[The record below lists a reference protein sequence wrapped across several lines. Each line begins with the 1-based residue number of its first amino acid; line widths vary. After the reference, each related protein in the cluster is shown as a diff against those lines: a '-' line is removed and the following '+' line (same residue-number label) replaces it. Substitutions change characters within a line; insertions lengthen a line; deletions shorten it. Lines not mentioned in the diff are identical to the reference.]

1 MPPIVMQLDV
11 IVTGSFD
18 DLRSRHVRFLHEAS
32 RSGPVT
38 VLLWGDGLL
47 NRLLGA
53 QPKFPEVERL
63 YLLRA
68 LRFVNR
74 VIPVPSVVCP
84 APGELHWGE
93 IISFAKRL
101 GLGRIQ
107 WAVPEMEDAPEKA
120 AAASAHGIEYRVVRA
135 SELDGFPELPPQEVP
150 TIPPR
155 KKVIVT
161 GCFDWL
167 HSGHVRF
174 FEEVSALGDLY
185 VAVGNDAN
193 VRMLKGPGHPM
204 HPQEERRYMVASV
217 RYVKQALITTG
228 SGWLDAE
235 PEILRLKP
243 DIYAVN
249 EDGDRGGKREF
260 CQAHGIEYVVL
271 KREPAPGLPRR
282 TSTGLRGF

>member
-1 MPPIVMQLDV
+1 MHEHVV
-11 IVTGSFD
+11 VTGSFD

-32 RSGPVT
+32 RFGPVT
-38 VLLWGDGLL
+38 VLMWPDELL
-47 NRLLGA
+47 VRQFGGT
-53 QPKFPEVERL
+53 PKFPEHERV
-63 YLLRA
+63 YLVRA
-68 LRFVNR
+68 LRYVKH
-74 VIPVPSVVCP
+74 VIVLP
-84 APGELHWGE
+84 ANLAAGAGQAFWSE
-93 IISFAKRL
+93 IVSFAKRL
-101 GLGRIQ
+101 GLGQVRLV
-107 WAVPEMEDAPEKA
+107 VPQPEDTADKAGAARAQGVGYTVIPEHDLA
-120 AAASAHGIEYRVVRA
+120 
-135 SELDGFPELPPQEVP
+135 GFPEVP
-150 TIPPR
+150 AEPGEDGPPR

-193 VRMLKGPGHPM
+193 VRMLKGPGHPL
-204 HPQEERRYMVASV
+204 HTQEERRYMVASV

-260 CQAHGIEYVVL
+260 CRAHGIEYVVL

-282 TSTGLRGF
+282 TSTELRGF

>member
-1 MPPIVMQLDV
+1 MHKQV

-32 RSGPVT
+32 RYGPVT
-38 VLLWGDGLL
+38 VLMWPDALVQQQ
-47 NRLLGA
+47 LGTA
-53 QPKFPEVERL
+53 PKFPEAERV
-63 YLLRA
+63 YLLSAIRY
-68 LRFVNR
+68 VNR
-74 VIPVPSVVCP
+74 VILLPWNFVEVSGQPVWTKIVT
-84 APGELHWGE
+84 L
-93 IISFAKRL
+93 AKQL
-101 GLGRIQ
+101 GLHQMQ
-107 WAVPEMEDAPEKA
+107 WVVLASEDSPEKVA
-120 AAASAHGIEYRVVRA
+120 AARAHG
-135 SELDGFPELPPQEVP
+135 LDYTVIPDCALAGFPEIQPEPDQNQHA
-150 TIPPR
+150 R

-193 VRMLKGPGHPM
+193 VRMLKGPGHPL
-204 HPQEERRYMVASV
+204 HPQDERRYMVASV

-260 CQAHGIEYVVL
+260 CQAHGIQYVVL

-282 TSTGLRGF
+282 TSTELRGF

>member
-1 MPPIVMQLDV
+1 MHEHVV
-11 IVTGSFD
+11 VTGSFD

-32 RSGPVT
+32 RLGPVT
-38 VLLWGDGLL
+38 VLMWPDELL
-47 NRLLGA
+47 VRQLGST
-53 QPKFPEVERL
+53 PKFPEYERI
-63 YLLRA
+63 YLLGA
-68 LRFVNR
+68 LRYVKQ
-74 VIPVPSVVCP
+74 VIVLPPNFAAGS
-84 APGELHWGE
+84 GLTFWSE

-101 GLGRIQ
+101 GLGQVRLVVAQSEDTSDKAGAARAQGVGYTVI
-107 WAVPEMEDAPEKA
+107 PEDDLA
-120 AAASAHGIEYRVVRA
+120 
-135 SELDGFPELPPQEVP
+135 GFPGVSPESREDEPA
-150 TIPPR
+150 R

-193 VRMLKGPGHPM
+193 VRMLKGPGHPL

-235 PEILRLKP
+235 PEILRLRP

-260 CQAHGIEYVVL
+260 CRAHGIEYVVL

-282 TSTGLRGF
+282 TSTQLRGF

>member
-1 MPPIVMQLDV
+1 MHDHV

-18 DLRSRHVRFLHEAS
+18 DLRSSQVRFLHEAS
-32 RSGPVT
+32 RLGPVT
-38 VLLWGDGLL
+38 VLMWPDELL
-47 NRLLGA
+47 VRQFGSP
-53 QPKFPEVERL
+53 PKFPEPERV
-63 YLLRA
+63 YLVGA
-68 LRFVNR
+68 LRYVNR
-74 VIPVPSVVCP
+74 VIVVPAGLAAGAGSNF
-84 APGELHWGE
+84 WTE
-93 IISFAKRL
+93 IVSFAKRL
-101 GLGRIQ
+101 GLGQLRLVLRQ
-107 WAVPEMEDAPEKA
+107 SEASADKA
-120 AAASAHGIEYRVVRA
+120 AAAVGHGMGYTIIPDDKLA
-135 SELDGFPELPPQEVP
+135 GFPVIQPESRADE
-150 TIPPR
+150 PPR

-193 VRMLKGPGHPM
+193 VRMLKGPGHPL
-204 HPQEERRYMVASV
+204 HSQDERRYMVASV
-217 RYVKQALITTG
+217 RYVKQALITSG

-235 PEILRLKP
+235 PEILWLKP

-260 CQAHGIEYVVL
+260 CRAHGIEYVVL

-282 TSTGLRGF
+282 TSTELRGF

>member
-1 MPPIVMQLDV
+1 MQRDV
-11 IVTGSFD
+11 IVTGDFD

-32 RSGPVT
+32 RHGPVT
-38 VLLWGDGLL
+38 LLLWPDALV
-47 NRLLGA
+47 LGRTGA
-53 QPKFPEVERL
+53 APKFPEPERL

-68 LRFVNR
+68 LRFVS
-74 VIPVPSVVCP
+74 SVVPIPTGLCAGSGP
-84 APGELHWGE
+84 DFWSAIL
-93 IISFAKRL
+93 SFAGQL
-101 GLGRIQ
+101 GLKNAQ
-107 WAVPEMEDAPEKA
+107 WAVMEPEDSAEKSA
-120 AAASAHGIEYRVVRA
+120 AARAHGYDYRVVRN
-135 SELDGFPELPPQEVP
+135 SELRGFPDIEAAAEPVASGK
-150 TIPPR
+150 

-193 VRMLKGPGHPM
+193 VRMLKGPGHPL

-217 RYVKQALITTG
+217 RFVKQALITTG

-260 CQAHGIEYVVL
+260 CQAHGIQYVVL

-282 TSTGLRGF
+282 SSTELRGF

>member
-1 MPPIVMQLDV
+1 MHDHV

-18 DLRSRHVRFLHEAS
+18 DLRSGHVRFLHEAS
-32 RSGPVT
+32 RLGPVT
-38 VLLWGDGLL
+38 VLMWPDELL
-47 NRLLGA
+47 VRQFGSP
-53 QPKFPEVERL
+53 PKFPEPERV
-63 YLLRA
+63 YLVGA
-68 LRFVNR
+68 LRYVNR
-74 VIPVPSVVCP
+74 VIVVPAGLVAGAGSNF
-84 APGELHWGE
+84 WTE
-93 IISFAKRL
+93 IVSFAKRL
-101 GLGRIQ
+101 GLGQVRLVLRQ
-107 WAVPEMEDAPEKA
+107 SEASSDKA
-120 AAASAHGIEYRVVRA
+120 AAAVGHGMGYTIIPDDKLA
-135 SELDGFPELPPQEVP
+135 GFPEIQPESRADE
-150 TIPPR
+150 PPR

-193 VRMLKGPGHPM
+193 VRMLKGPGHPL
-204 HPQEERRYMVASV
+204 HSQHERRYMVASV
-217 RYVKQALITTG
+217 RYVKQALITSG

-235 PEILRLKP
+235 PEILWLKP

-260 CQAHGIEYVVL
+260 CMAHGIEYVVL

-282 TSTGLRGF
+282 TSTELRGF